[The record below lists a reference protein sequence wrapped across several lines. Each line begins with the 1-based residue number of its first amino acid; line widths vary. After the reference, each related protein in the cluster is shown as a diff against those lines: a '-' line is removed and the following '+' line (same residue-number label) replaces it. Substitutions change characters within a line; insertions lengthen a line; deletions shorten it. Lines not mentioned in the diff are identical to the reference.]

1 MLRFLYEI
9 YKWLIAFPLIIF
21 ITILV
26 TISTGLGSIIFGY
39 KKWGYYPPHIWG
51 KLWCWLLF
59 IKVEVKRNAVIDPN
73 TSYVFVANHQGV
85 FDIFSIYGF
94 LDHNFRWMMKK
105 SITKIPLIGM
115 ACKCSKQILVDRSSQ
130 MAMARSVVEARK
142 ILKDGMSLV
151 VFPEGTRTKTGKMNN
166 FKKGA
171 FKLAMD
177 FKLPLVP
184 LTIDGAFDILP
195 RTSIFKIKYGKITL
209 TVHEPILPTKEK
221 NDMESIMNK
230 TYDAIQSALPE
241 KHQNQ
246 MNPHS

>member
-1 MLRFLYEI
+1 MIRFLYEI
-9 YKWLIAFPLIIF
+9 YKWIIAFPIIIILTIIVTT
-21 ITILV
+21 ITGI
-26 TISTGLGSIIFGY
+26 GSILFGY

-59 IKVEVKRNAVIDPN
+59 IKVDVIRKAKIDPN

-85 FDIFSIYGF
+85 FDIFSIFGF

-105 SITKIPLIGM
+105 SITKIPLIGIS
-115 ACKCSKQILVDRSSQ
+115 CKYSKQIFVDRSSQ
-130 MAMARSVVEARK
+130 ISMARSVIEARK
-142 ILKDGMSLV
+142 ILRDGMSLV
-151 VFPEGTRTKTGKMNN
+151 VFPEGTRTKNGKMNS

-184 LTIDGAFDILP
+184 LTIDGAYDILP

-209 TVHEPILPTKEK
+209 TIHEPILPSNDKS
-221 NDMESIMNK
+221 DMESIMIQ
-230 TYDAIQSALPE
+230 TYNAIQSALPPE
-241 KHQNQ
+241 YQNPTK
-246 MNPHS
+246 M